1 MSQLLDNLKNNIA
14 YHIHSATYNPEA
26 EKFAEQQTKEAA
38 QQKAAAD
45 AAKQKTAA
53 TASAAA
59 AEKKKTDEKAAQA
72 KAEEERNTFSG
83 SRMIQR
89 TLSIAMK
96 ILGVF
101 LLVALAFLG
110 ASLATNLNVYKP
122 WPYRLFYFFY
132 GLIGF
137 FIVIPYVLLY
147 RWAYLGKRP
156 RFYALFPIVEGI
168 FTNPLTAFLL
178 SWMSFLPDQ
187 FAKDLNPC
195 APV

>member
-26 EKFAEQQTKEAA
+26 EKFAEQQAKDAAKQKAATEAA
-38 QQKAAAD
+38 KQQKAAA
-45 AAKQKTAA
+45 AA
-53 TASAAA
+53 ASA
-59 AEKKKTDEKAAQA
+59 AEKKSAEERAAQA

-83 SRMIQR
+83 GRMVQR

-96 ILGVF
+96 ILGAF
-101 LLVALAFLG
+101 LLVALALLG

-132 GLIGF
+132 GLLGF

-147 RWAYLGKRP
+147 RWAYLGYRP
-156 RFYALFPIVEGI
+156 RFYALFPIVDGI

-178 SWMSFLPDQ
+178 SWMSFVPDK
-187 FAKDLNPC
+187 FVSGLNPC
-195 APV
+195 L

>member
-1 MSQLLDNLKNNIA
+1 MSHLLGNLKNNIA
-14 YHIHSATYNPEA
+14 YHIHSLTYNPEA
-26 EKFAEQQTKEAA
+26 EKFAEQQAKEAA
-38 QQKAAAD
+38 KEKATTEAVKQQKATA
-45 AAKQKTAA
+45 TAA
-53 TASAAA
+53 TAA
-59 AEKKKTDEKAAQA
+59 KKKAADERAAQA

-83 SRMIQR
+83 GRMVQR

-96 ILGVF
+96 ILGAF

-110 ASLATNLNVYKP
+110 ASLAMNLNVYKP

-132 GLIGF
+132 GLVGF

-147 RWAYLGKRP
+147 RWAWLGKRP
-156 RFYALFPIVEGI
+156 RFYALFPLVDGI

-187 FAKDLNPC
+187 FVKGLDPC
-195 APV
+195 LE